1 MAQFSQPKS
10 IKGGLNTDYDN
21 ELLPS
26 GDYVDAKN
34 ISTYGGVNNIVGNA
48 EIQLKDLDGSTN
60 FFLTNSHVVVGSVKN
75 TLRDSI
81 VYLIAHT
88 TGLHLITEYNQL
100 TGVHKII
107 VKCGTNAQAAAIN
120 LSTTVQCHNPR
131 IINRADTSEE
141 GDLLFWL
148 DKDGVPRKL
157 NIRKAKT
164 LGYGANILE
173 EFTTVIKKP
182 PMFSPANVNLV
193 RVSNGSLAIQNKMY
207 QFAYR
212 YIYDDYEKSVFSPIS
227 NTLVP
232 YYIFN
237 ETNILP
243 TDNSIGYNAVQFTIQ
258 SGSANVKDIEIIYR
272 EYFDGIWSN
281 FYTIDT
287 ILSTG
292 APITYTF
299 TGTGQKIPLD
309 NSEAPDVLQYDY
321 VPLSAK
327 AQEVVNGNVITYG
340 NFKEGYD
347 KSNISATVGLTS
359 ANYVGD
365 NKMFFDGNLNPAT
378 NMMLNPGGK
387 YKIGVVYLDEHGRN
401 AGVFTSNGMVV
412 SVPHIHWDPALLTAG
427 TGASWWKTRQTYLP
441 NIQISSATPS
451 WAKYFRLA
459 ITDDNNYES
468 EVVTD
473 VIDYKYAS
481 LTLSGTTCSLA
492 NITLAPQPMGG
503 PAGDIPFFKQYGVG
517 QFLKVTYSNCDT
529 DAFST
534 IYFDKRLDPN
544 SLTYRNKPVNDPGR
558 MIYEYKKLVSAVENT
573 DYTVTV
579 NTPPTPG
586 GYTNSIPTNE
596 FTYTLTPPSGSS
608 TVWTVE
614 WYYNG
619 TNTYQDVRLQ
629 VYYTGSIY
637 GSARLP
643 SDPTA
648 YINLI
653 NPDTIVGGQNFL
665 FYTDYR
671 ALNGGD
677 YIQQAFAYAAA
688 EFSAGTSG
696 ISTVTNNSADI
707 IYASGGGASVLINPG
722 ASAQVTVLSGYSV
735 TAFKYQTVTGSVTDT
750 YVTVNVV
757 NSGVLPSND
766 SSSPKQ
772 LALRISNLG
781 YTFQSGDEISIV
793 YDYYKNKLGTGAY
806 NGLGVNEKVYKVI
819 DLLIDPEFY
828 QSDGTTIQ
836 LDGNWIQV
844 EESAKTFMQ
853 ACGDTSGA
861 TQIIGLKAK
870 ILRQK
875 KVTSTGSQGDVYYEI
890 PQTYLASSYTPGT
903 QIEMNLAGD
912 SMFKSDYVILEGS
925 TATPVGGKTDSVQ
938 RVFYSEVPTKN
949 YLIQEDDASPL
960 FLTKIN
966 KNGRPA
972 VEDKQ
977 ARQREFPATV
987 RWSQNLEFNSNVNG
1001 LNRFLYLDFKDLDG
1015 SFGPIKRL
1023 SVRDRMLRTYQE
1035 DKVGVLPVYQSIITN
1050 AAGGTDLTLSTELFN
1065 NVQYYAGNYSIGNA
1079 TGSLV
1084 SDSYADYFID
1094 DIRKAVCRLGLEGIT
1109 PISITTNMN
1118 SWATENILDD
1128 AKYVAGYDSANRSV
1142 IFSSEKNNTKYTIA
1156 YSERTE
1162 RFDSFYTYY
1171 PYSINSL
1178 NNRLYTSYTTG
1189 SLWEHKDSVSYCN
1202 FYGVQQD
1209 AKIRVILNENP
1220 IMKKIFMTFT
1230 EIANDLWVAEYVKG
1244 AANVLDSS
1252 IPYSYFRNQEG
1263 FFNAPFLRDSGA
1275 ATPTTGKPIR
1285 GNWCIVELK
1294 ALTPA
1299 NYVTLLMLKYGYN
1312 ESKIN

>member
-10 IKGGLNTDYDN
+10 INGGLNTDYDN
-21 ELLPS
+21 DLLPA
-26 GDYVDAKN
+26 GDYIDAKN
-34 ISTYGGVNNIVGNA
+34 INNYGGVHNIIGNT
-48 EIQLKDLDGSTN
+48 ETQLKDLDGATN

-81 VYLIAHT
+81 IYLIAHS
-88 TGLHLITEYNQL
+88 GGNHLITEYNQL
-100 TGVHKII
+100 TNVHSII
-107 VKCGTNAQAAAIN
+107 VKCGTNAQSAAIN
-120 LSTTVQCHNPR
+120 LSTTVQCHNPA

-164 LGYGANILE
+164 LGYFGNILE

-182 PMFSPANVNLV
+182 PMFSPSNVNLV
-193 RVSNGSLAIQNKMY
+193 RVSDGSLIIQNKMY

-237 ETNILP
+237 ETNIPP
-243 TDNSIGYNAVQFTIQ
+243 TDTAIGYNAVRFNIE
-258 SGSANVKDIEIIYR
+258 SGSANVKEIEIIYR

-287 ILSTG
+287 VLSTG
-292 APITYTF
+292 SQITYTF
-299 TGTGQKIPLD
+299 TGAGQKIPLD
-309 NSEAPDVLQYDY
+309 NAEAPDVLQFDY

-327 AQEVVNGNVITYG
+327 AQEVVNGNVVTYG
-340 NFKEGYD
+340 NFKEGYN
-347 KSNISATVGLTS
+347 KANISSTVGLTS
-359 ANYVGD
+359 SNYVGD
-365 NKMFFDGNLNPAT
+365 NKMFFNGNLNPAS
-378 NMMLNPGGK
+378 NMILNPGGK
-387 YKIGVVYLDEHGRN
+387 YKIGVIYLDEHGRN
-401 AGVFTSNGMVV
+401 PGVFTGNSMVV
-412 SVPHIHWDPALLTAG
+412 DVPHIHWSPSLLAAG
-427 TGASWWKTRQTYLP
+427 TGTSWWNTRQTYLP
-441 NIQISSATPS
+441 HIQIASAAPA

-459 ITDDNNYES
+459 ITEDNNYES
-468 EVVTD
+468 EVITD
-473 VIDYKYAS
+473 VIAYKYGA
-481 LTLSGTTCSLA
+481 LSTSGLTCSLT
-492 NITLAPQPMGG
+492 NITFQSQPNGG
-503 PAGDIPFFKQYGVG
+503 PAGDIPFFKQYAAN

-529 DAFST
+529 DAAST
-534 IYFDKRLDPN
+534 IYYNTSATPN

-558 MIYEYKKLVSAVENT
+558 MIFEYKKLVSAVQNT

-579 NTPPTPG
+579 DTAPGQG
-586 GYTNSIPTNE
+586 GYTNAIPAGDFQPTIIA
-596 FTYTLTPPSGSS
+596 PSYPSS
-608 TVWTVE
+608 VWTVE
-614 WYYNG
+614 WRYHG
-619 TNTYQDVRLQ
+619 SNTYHDVRLQ

-637 GSARLP
+637 GGYRLP
-643 SDPTA
+643 SDPNA

-653 NPDTIVGGQNFL
+653 NPDTIVPNQNFL

-671 ALNGGD
+671 VLNPSD
-677 YIQQAFAYAAA
+677 YINQASISGAA
-688 EFSAGTSG
+688 EFAPGSNGQ
-696 ISTVTNNSADI
+696 ITVTNTSADI
-707 IYASGGGASVLINPG
+707 IYASVGGASVAINPG
-722 ASAQVTVLSGYSV
+722 ASTQFSVQYGYTVSV
-735 TAFKYQTVTGSVTDT
+735 FKYQTVTGSATDT
-750 YVTVNVV
+750 YVTVSVV

-766 SSSPKQ
+766 QTVPRQ

-781 YTFQSGDEISIV
+781 YTFQSGDELSIV
-793 YDYYKNKLGTGAY
+793 YDYYKNKLPSGAY
-806 NGLGVNEKVYKVI
+806 DGIGVNEKVFKVI

-828 QSDGTTIQ
+828 ESNGATVT
-836 LDGNWIQV
+836 LDGNWLQV
-844 EESAKTFMQ
+844 DESAKDFIT

-861 TQIIGLKAK
+861 TQIVGLKAK
-870 ILRQK
+870 ILRRK
-875 KVTSTGSQGDVYYEI
+875 KITSTGSQGDVYFEI
-890 PQTYLASSYTPGT
+890 PQTYLCSSYVPGT
-903 QIEMNLAGD
+903 QIEMTLAGD
-912 SMFKSDYVILEGS
+912 CMFKSDYVVLEGS
-925 TATPVGGKTDSVQ
+925 TATPIGGKTDAVQ
-938 RVFYSEVPTKN
+938 RVFYSSVPTKN
-949 YLIQEDDASPL
+949 YLIQDDKASPL
-960 FLTKIN
+960 FLTKVN

-1001 LNRFLYLDFKDLDG
+1001 LNRFLYLDFKDLDA

-1035 DKVGVLPVYQSIITN
+1035 DKVGMLPVYQSIITN

-1118 SWATENILDD
+1118 TWATENILDD
-1128 AKYVAGYDSANRSV
+1128 AKYVAGYDSSNRCV
-1142 IFSSEKNNTKYTIA
+1142 IFSSEKNSTKYTIS

-1171 PYSINSL
+1171 PYTINSL

-1189 SLWEHKDSVSYCN
+1189 SLWEHKESVSRCN
-1202 FYGVQQD
+1202 FFGVQND
-1209 AKIRVILNENP
+1209 SKIKVVLNENP
-1220 IMKKIFMTFT
+1220 IVKKIFMTFT
-1230 EIANDLWVAEYVKG
+1230 EVGNGLWVADYVKG
-1244 AANVLDSS
+1244 SANVMDSS
-1252 IPYSYFRNQEG
+1252 IPYSFFRNQEG
-1263 FFNAPFLRDSGA
+1263 FYNAPFLRDSGA

-1285 GNWCIVELK
+1285 GNWCVMELK

-1299 NYVTLLMLKYGYN
+1299 NYVTLLILKYGYN

>member
-1 MAQFSQPKS
+1 MLS
-10 IKGGLNTDYDN
+10 
-21 ELLPS
+21 PS
-26 GDYVDAKN
+26 
-34 ISTYGGVNNIVGNA
+34 
-48 EIQLKDLDGSTN
+48 
-60 FFLTNSHVVVGSVKN
+60 
-75 TLRDSI
+75 
-81 VYLIAHT
+81 
-88 TGLHLITEYNQL
+88 
-100 TGVHKII
+100 
-107 VKCGTNAQAAAIN
+107 
-120 LSTTVQCHNPR
+120 
-131 IINRADTSEE
+131 
-141 GDLLFWL
+141 
-148 DKDGVPRKL
+148 
-157 NIRKAKT
+157 
-164 LGYGANILE
+164 
-173 EFTTVIKKP
+173 
-182 PMFSPANVNLV
+182 NVNLV
-193 RVSNGSLAIQNKMY
+193 KVSDGSLIIQNKMY

-227 NTLVP
+227 NSLVP

-237 ETNILP
+237 ETNIIP
-243 TDNSIGYNAVQFTIQ
+243 TDTSIGYNAVRFNIE
-258 SGSANVKDIEIIYR
+258 SGSANVKEIEIIYR

-287 ILSTG
+287 VISTG
-292 APITYTF
+292 SQITYTF
-299 TGTGQKIPLD
+299 TGAGQKIPLD
-309 NSEAPDVLQYDY
+309 NSEAPDVLQFDY

-340 NFKEGYD
+340 NFKEGYN
-347 KSNISATVGLTS
+347 KANISSTVGLTVS
-359 ANYVGD
+359 NYVGD
-365 NKMFFDGNLNPAT
+365 NKMFFNGNLNPAS
-378 NMMLNPGGK
+378 NMILNPGGK
-387 YKIGVVYLDEHGRN
+387 YKIGVIYLDEHGRN
-401 AGVFTSNGMVV
+401 PGVFTGNSMLVD
-412 SVPHIHWDPALLTAG
+412 VPHIHWSPTLLAAG
-427 TGASWWKTRQTYLP
+427 TGTSWWNTRQTYLP
-441 NIQISSATPS
+441 HIQISSAAPS

-459 ITDDNNYES
+459 ITEDNNYES
-468 EVVTD
+468 EVITD
-473 VIDYKYAS
+473 VIDYKYGA
-481 LTLSGTTCSLA
+481 LSTSGLTCSLT
-492 NITLAPQPMGG
+492 NISILPQPNGG
-503 PAGDIPFFKQYGVG
+503 PAADIPFYKSYGSH

-529 DAFST
+529 DAST
-534 IYFDKRLDPN
+534 TSYYDISLNPH
-544 SLTYRNKPVNDPGR
+544 SLTYRNKPINDPGR
-558 MIYEYKKLVSAVENT
+558 MIFEYKKLVSAVENT

-579 NTPPTPG
+579 NTPPQAG
-586 GYTNSIPTNE
+586 GYTNSISPNDFQPTII
-596 FTYTLTPPSGSS
+596 PPSYPSS
-608 TVWTVE
+608 VWTVE
-614 WYYNG
+614 WRYLG
-619 TNTYQDVRLQ
+619 TTNTYQDVRLQ

-637 GSARLP
+637 GGARLP

-653 NPDTIVGGQNFL
+653 NPDTIVPNQNFL

-671 ALNGGD
+671 VLNGGD
-677 YIQQAFAYAAA
+677 YISQAFIYSASEYAQGA
-688 EFSAGTSG
+688 SGTV
-696 ISTVTNNSADI
+696 TVTNTSADI
-707 IYASGGGASVLINPG
+707 IYVSSGGASVPINPG
-722 ASAQVTVLSGYSV
+722 ASAQISVQYGYTIS
-735 TAFKYQTVTGSVTDT
+735 AYKYQTVTGSATDT
-750 YVTVNVV
+750 YITVNIV

-766 SSSPKQ
+766 QTVPRQ

-793 YDYYKNKLGTGAY
+793 YDYYKNKLASNAY
-806 NGLGVNEKVYKVI
+806 DGIGINEKVFKVI

-828 QSDGTTIQ
+828 ESNGSTVT
-836 LDGNWIQV
+836 LSGNWIQV
-844 EESAKTFMQ
+844 DESAKDFMNT
-853 ACGDTSGA
+853 CGDTSGA
-861 TQIIGLKAK
+861 TQIVGLKAK
-870 ILRQK
+870 ILRRK
-875 KVTSTGSQGDVYYEI
+875 KITSTGSQGDVYYEI
-890 PQTYLASSYTPGT
+890 PQTYLCSSYTPGT
-903 QIEMNLAGD
+903 QIEMTLAGD
-912 SMFKSDYVILEGS
+912 CMFKSDYVVLEGS

-938 RVFYSEVPTKN
+938 RVFYSGVPTKN
-949 YLIQEDDASPL
+949 YLIQEDEASPL

-1001 LNRFLYLDFKDLDG
+1001 LNRFLYLDFKDLDA

-1035 DKVGVLPVYQSIITN
+1035 DKVGMLPVYQSIITN

-1128 AKYVAGYDSANRSV
+1128 AKYVAGYDSSNRSV
-1142 IFSSEKNNTKYTIA
+1142 IFSSEKSSNKFTIC

-1171 PYSINSL
+1171 PYTINSL
-1178 NNRLYTSYTTG
+1178 NNRLYTSFNTG
-1189 SLWEHKDSVSYCN
+1189 TLWEHKDNVSYCN
-1202 FYGVQQD
+1202 FYGVQND

-1220 IMKKIFMTFT
+1220 IVKKIFMTFT
-1230 EIANDLWVAEYVKG
+1230 EVANSLWVADYVKG

-1252 IPYSYFRNQEG
+1252 IPYSFFRNQEG

-1285 GNWCIVELK
+1285 GNWCIMELK
-1294 ALTPA
+1294 ALTPS